1 MDRLR
6 AAFDEVVEIVKMAFN
21 GEPKSPVEELLDQYL
36 PLNEENIVSFSAKNR
51 QAVAIPAFIM
61 NDLASRTNNVVDCP
75 YIQMRIWEILID
87 HQHNPNMMKK
97 ALNLL
102 QYLIIN
108 GSPQVLKDCRQSSR
122 SSFLTELA
130 GDYNKYEYEQY
141 EFSQQL
147 DIGAGLTLAEVAD
160 CMTAV

>member
-147 DIGAGLTLAEVAD
+147 DIGAGMQHLI
-160 CMTAV
+160 AVI

>member
-21 GEPKSPVEELLDQYL
+21 GEPKSPVEDLLDQYL
-36 PLNEENIVSFSAKNR
+36 PLDEENIVSFSAKNR
-51 QAVAIPAFIM
+51 QAVAIPTFIM

-97 ALNLL
+97 VS
-102 QYLIIN
+102 I
-108 GSPQVLKDCRQSSR
+108 SH
-122 SSFLTELA
+122 
-130 GDYNKYEYEQY
+130 
-141 EFSQQL
+141 
-147 DIGAGLTLAEVAD
+147 
-160 CMTAV
+160 